1 MSRLCRVP
9 RKLAKGNDVGLTVR
23 GERWKDY
30 RFGFQFVI
38 RRIPG
43 PVSALALAIGF
54 PDNERAAS
62 VTRMSVTFTCADLR
76 KALTVLNGGGGK
88 GRGYFNEVADTDR
101 QPRCAILV
109 VTRFVV
115 ADGISSYVISLSIE
129 ENAGN

>member
-1 MSRLCRVP
+1 MVEGWLIL

-38 RRIPG
+38 RRNPG

-54 PDNERAAS
+54 PDNEQAAS

-76 KALTVLNGGGGK
+76 KALIVLNGGGGK
-88 GRGYFNEVADTDR
+88 GRGYFKEAADPCR

-109 VTRFVV
+109 VTRFVA